1 MSNVLVKKL
10 TQKLNNVAQRA
21 DTLDLNEHFPYLL
34 MERYGKCSFRK
45 RFAEFLE
52 LVRDSWS
59 LVGPMSSPRDD
70 LIFPTG
76 LTSIINRV
84 PDIFLGCSGTSTS
97 GC

>member
-1 MSNVLVKKL
+1 MSNFLLKKL

-21 DTLDLNEHFPYLL
+21 DTLDLNEHFPYIL
-34 MERYGKCSFRK
+34 MKRYGKCSFRK

-52 LVRDSWS
+52 LVRDSWI

-84 PDIFLGCSGTSTS
+84 PYFFLGICGTLTS